1 MYYLGIGILALISV
15 QLIVF
20 SYEQISRVR
29 RKNYIFNL
37 ENELLKKKID
47 NVIAKSTRNSDSEW
61 AWSGWRKFKI
71 KSVVS
76 ENSHIKSFYLVP
88 HDGKKL
94 PRFYPGQYL
103 TFRLKIPGISKP
115 VVRCYSLSDS
125 GEQREHYRVS
135 IRKQVAPASAPEVID
150 GIASCYFHQTLE
162 EGDILDVK
170 APTGKFWLD
179 ITEKTPIVLVAGGV
193 GVTPMLS
200 MINTLD
206 QISSKRD
213 VWLFYG
219 VQNVEQLIMPDH
231 LKQMSIKHKYF
242 HLHHFFSA
250 PGTLG
255 VRAPG
260 SENHG
265 HISCESIFQLGAPLA
280 ADFYICGPGAMM
292 DSMVSGLQMQ
302 GVSPARIHFESF
314 GPAGINR
321 GVVKAEVL
329 PEKSETTIPVTFGL
343 SDKTIMW
350 SSASGTLLEAA
361 EAAGIQIES
370 GCRAGSCGTCLTA
383 VIEGEISYIEDPDSE
398 VEKGSCLTCI
408 AVPKT
413 KLRLNA

>member
-1 MYYLGIGILALISV
+1 MYYLGLIILALVVI
-15 QLIVF
+15 QLVVF
-20 SYEQISRVR
+20 SYEQIVRVR
-29 RKNYIFNL
+29 RTRYIFSL
-37 ENELLKKKID
+37 EKVLLKKKID
-47 NVIAKSTRNSDSEW
+47 NVVAQNTKKNDAEW
-61 AWSGWRKFKI
+61 AWSGWRKFRI
-71 KSVVS
+71 KSVVNES
-76 ENSHIKSFYLVP
+76 SHIKSFYLVP

-94 PRFYPGQYL
+94 PRFNPGQYL

-125 GEQREHYRVS
+125 GDQREHYRVS
-135 IRKQVAPASAPEVID
+135 IRKQIAPASDPEAID
-150 GIASCYFHQTLE
+150 GIASCYFHQALE

-206 QISSKRD
+206 QIGSKRE

-219 VQNVEQLIMPDH
+219 VKNIEQLIMSDH
-231 LKQMSIKHKYF
+231 LKQMSIKHNGF

-250 PGTLG
+250 PGTFG

-260 SENHG
+260 SGNHG

-292 DSMVSGLQMQ
+292 DSMVSGLHVH
-302 GVSPARIHFESF
+302 GVSEARVHFESF

-321 GVVKAEVL
+321 GVAKPEVL

-383 VIEGEISYIEDPDSE
+383 VIEGEVSYIEDPDSD